1 MTLLTSCVI
10 STRRTHEKTDFM
22 TAGVPRHNKKSK
34 LNITWEKDRGKDVAS
49 APWFN
54 VFKGERINNH
64 YLSLAKKM
72 AARGSA

>member
-1 MTLLTSCVI
+1 
-10 STRRTHEKTDFM
+10 M